1 MIRALR
7 HGLLDMLPGPL
18 AGQLRTW
25 WLRRLIRRF
34 SARVVTRTYGA
45 GSLRVHVGDPLA
57 EGWYDHDW
65 DELPE
70 IAALRQTRLRPG
82 ALVFDLGAHQGVV
95 AMMLAREVGPA
106 GRVVAV
112 EPNPHNAAAA
122 RRNCGLNAVAHLEVV
137 EAAVSDR
144 AGSVVFNEGLN
155 GRIDDGTGAGGRRV
169 VAATT
174 LDDLMG
180 RFGAPDVVF
189 IDVEGAECLALA
201 GGGAAVESGADFFV
215 EVHVGCGLEMLGGSV
230 ERVLAY
236 FPEDRFTRL
245 VRAEADAV
253 FRPVLSGDPLLADRF
268 FLLALARG
276 RLG

>member
-106 GRVVAV
+106 AK
-112 EPNPHNAAAA
+112 
-122 RRNCGLNAVAHLEVV
+122 RR
-137 EAAVSDR
+137 
-144 AGSVVFNEGLN
+144 
-155 GRIDDGTGAGGRRV
+155 
-169 VAATT
+169 
-174 LDDLMG
+174 LM
-180 RFGAPDVVF
+180 R
-189 IDVEGAECLALA
+189 
-201 GGGAAVESGADFFV
+201 
-215 EVHVGCGLEMLGGSV
+215 
-230 ERVLAY
+230 
-236 FPEDRFTRL
+236 
-245 VRAEADAV
+245 
-253 FRPVLSGDPLLADRF
+253 
-268 FLLALARG
+268 ARG
-276 RLG
+276 PGEIDARGFFQDHRPGAQRSAWVAGQAVWAEGNAE